1 MKLVKNAKKAWKWWS
16 VQALAISGA
25 LPVVWVTLPPDLK
38 AGVPDTLIP
47 YIAAGVAIAG
57 IFGRVVDQGSADE

>member
-38 AGVPDTLIP
+38 AGVPDDVVP
-47 YIAAGVAIAG
+47 YIAAVVAGAG
-57 IFGRVVDQGSADE
+57 IIGRVVDQGGADE

>member
-1 MKLVKNAKKAWKWWS
+1 MRLVKNAKKAWKWWS

-38 AGVPDTLIP
+38 AGVPDGVIP
-47 YIAAGVAIAG
+47 YIAAGVALAG